1 MASFQEMT
9 FSELLSDAEVF
20 VDGDWVESK
29 DQDPNGDV
37 RLIQL
42 ADIGDGFYIDKS
54 SRFLNSE
61 TAKRL
66 KCTYLK
72 EGDILVARMPDPLG
86 RACIFPKSE
95 MPCVTVVDVCIIRPN
110 PNKVDN
116 RWLMHTINSAVMR
129 QRINEYV
136 TGTTRQRISRGNFS
150 KLKISVP
157 PLAEQRR
164 IASILDQADE
174 LRQKRQQTIEK
185 LNQLLQATFIDMFG
199 DPVSNP
205 KGWDLVRVG
214 EVVNEFIGGK
224 NIECPDESDSDYKI
238 LKVSAV
244 TSKVY
249 KPHESKFAPN
259 TFEPNPLAIVE
270 KGDLLFSRAN
280 TTELVAATAYV
291 WETPENIVLPDKLW
305 KFSISD
311 ESKVNKLYLW
321 DLFKNIE
328 FRNELS
334 KLSSG
339 TSGSMK
345 NISKGKLNELKMPL
359 PPKELQDKFAEFSTK
374 LWGQI
379 KTFQQ
384 SSDSL
389 DSLFNS
395 LQNQAFNGTL

>member
-1 MASFQEMT
+1 MTSFQEMT

-86 RACIFPKSE
+86 RACIFPKSD

-110 PNKVDN
+110 QNKVDN
-116 RWLMHTINSAVMR
+116 RWLMHTINSPVMR

-157 PLAEQRR
+157 PLEQQRR

-174 LRQKRQQTIEK
+174 LRQKRQQAIEK
-185 LNQLLQATFIDMFG
+185 LDQLLQATFIDMFG

-205 KGWDLVRVG
+205 KGWEKEKMDTLMTIVRGGSPRPIENFLGGTYPWIKIGDATKGDDL
-214 EVVNEFIGGK
+214 FITKTKEAITEEGLHKTRLLPEGSVIFA
-224 NIECPDESDSDYKI
+224 NCGVSLGFARI
-238 LKVSAV
+238 LKIQGCIHDGWLAFQDI
-244 TSKVY
+244 
-249 KPHESKFAPN
+249 HEDKIHKLFLLKALNSITQYFRDTAPDGTQPNLNTAIMKNFELIIPPMDLQLKFI
-259 TFEPNPLAIVE
+259 AIVE
-270 KGDLLFSRAN
+270 SIVNQKKIL
-280 TTELVAATAYV
+280 
-291 WETPENIVLPDKLW
+291 ET
-305 KFSISD
+305 S
-311 ESKVNKLYLW
+311 
-321 DLFKNIE
+321 NIE
-328 FRNELS
+328 FSN
-334 KLSSG
+334 
-339 TSGSMK
+339 
-345 NISKGKLNELKMPL
+345 
-359 PPKELQDKFAEFSTK
+359 
-374 LWGQI
+374 
-379 KTFQQ
+379 
-384 SSDSL
+384 
-389 DSLFNS
+389 LFKS